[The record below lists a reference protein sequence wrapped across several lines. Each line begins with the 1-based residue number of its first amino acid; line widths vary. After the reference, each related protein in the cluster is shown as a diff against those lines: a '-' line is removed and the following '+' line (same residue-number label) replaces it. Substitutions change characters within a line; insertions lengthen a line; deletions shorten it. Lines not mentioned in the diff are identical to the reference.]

1 MVYAVAGGHSFR
13 KCGGRRRAECGFSRE
28 GVGAV
33 WQARL
38 DKLKRNSLNT
48 LGGLQAV
55 GCLWLPRT
63 WPWGD

>member
-38 DKLKRNSLNT
+38 DKLKRNSLGSR
-48 LGGLQAV
+48 LWGV
-55 GCLWLPRT
+55 SGCLELGPGVIRAE
-63 WPWGD
+63 G